1 MDYYPGFDISFDS
14 ATHEFTYGKG
24 VYGPKSELRLLDDIR
39 PSLKDPACSGPEVLY
54 SIAMDVGREADRD
67 MIVERNLLFG
77 VVWYSSGSM
86 GEEPV
91 RSQGHIHAVS
101 PSCSDSTC
109 EVYEIWDG
117 EACIYMQQFSG
128 DDAGRCIAVHAK
140 AGDVVVVPPGWVH
153 ATINAKPDSNMI
165 FGAWCV
171 RDYGFEYQNVRDHG
185 GIAYFP
191 VLRDGGLYWKT
202 NERYLSSVFCECAAR
217 EYPELG
223 IEAGVPIY
231 SQFCSDPDKFL
242 FVSNPQIAQD
252 VWERA

>member
-1 MDYYPGFDISFDS
+1 
-14 ATHEFTYGKG
+14 
-24 VYGPKSELRLLDDIR
+24 
-39 PSLKDPACSGPEVLY
+39 
-54 SIAMDVGREADRD
+54 
-67 MIVERNLLFG
+67 
-77 VVWYSSGSM
+77 
-86 GEEPV
+86 
-91 RSQGHIHAVS
+91 
-101 PSCSDSTC
+101 
-109 EVYEIWDG
+109 
-117 EACIYMQQFSG
+117 MQQFSG

-171 RDYGFEYQNVRDHG
+171 CDYGFEYQNVREHG

-202 NERYLSSVFCECAAR
+202 NARYLSSVFCECGAR

-231 SQFCSDPDKFL
+231 SQFCNDPDKFL

-252 VWERA
+252 VWKRA

>member
-1 MDYYPGFDISFDS
+1 MDYYPGFDISFDN
-14 ATHEFTYGKG
+14 ATHEFAYGKG

-39 PSLKDPACSGPEVLY
+39 PSLEDPACSGPEVLY
-54 SIAMDVGREADRD
+54 SIAMDVGRETDRD

-101 PSCSDSTC
+101 PSCNDSTC

-171 RDYGFEYQNVRDHG
+171 RDYGFEYQNVREHG

-202 NERYLSSVFCECAAR
+202 NARYLSSVFCECGAR

-231 SQFCSDPDKFL
+231 S
-242 FVSNPQIAQD
+242 
-252 VWERA
+252 